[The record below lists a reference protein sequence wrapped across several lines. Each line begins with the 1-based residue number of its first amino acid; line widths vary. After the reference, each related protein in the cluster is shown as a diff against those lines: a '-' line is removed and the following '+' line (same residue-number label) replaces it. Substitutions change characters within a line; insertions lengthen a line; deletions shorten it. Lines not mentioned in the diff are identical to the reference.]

1 MPLKKEF
8 ADLVSLDNKKSFF
21 LFAGAGTGKTYTL
34 VELLKVIKDK
44 YSQYFRLTSK
54 HCAVIT
60 YTNAATDEI
69 ISRLKDTSIFDIS
82 TIHSFI
88 WSLIKPF
95 QKDIK
100 KAYISFKEQK
110 LTEIEAKLT
119 KTRPNAKSRKKYQEQ
134 KDEIISEIDFAKSVE
149 EFVYDPN
156 GENLERNSLNHSDV
170 LKIGSYLIANK
181 PLMQEVLIG
190 KYPILLIDE
199 GQDTNKNVIGAFIEV
214 QKNHPQDFKLGIL
227 GDTKQRI
234 YFDGEDNIE
243 GKLSDQWQ
251 KDHLAVNYRSDSRIV
266 ELANKIA
273 LRLYP
278 DAAVEPRKEAEKGYV
293 HLFIKQYSD
302 GMNKTETE
310 SLVRKIMG
318 DTTGDKDW
326 VDGNV
331 ETLLL
336 EHRMAAVRLGFA
348 ELFDNLR
355 KIPKYSQGLLDGT
368 MSDMYLFKGILLP
381 LEDNYKIGDTAEIYQ
396 IVKDNSPILKRDV
409 LLNDESPLEKIHSI
423 KAKIQELCELLVN
436 ENATIG
442 NVVTYI
448 CDNGL
453 FNVPPVLHKALKDKD
468 DEKEEEIEVSAWR
481 NNMSIPY
488 SEIRQY
494 IIYVTGQ
501 SNFATHQGVKGLEYD
516 RVMVIID
523 SRETK
528 GFLFDYDKLFGV
540 KPLSETDM
548 KNMDE
553 GLDNSIA
560 RTLRLFYVVCTRAR
574 HSLAILAYTTNP
586 AIVKQTCEENGW
598 FRDDEITMMDIH

>member
-69 ISRLKDTSIFDIS
+69 ISRLKDTSIFGIS

-134 KDEIISEIDFAKSVE
+134 KDEIISEIDFAKSEE

-302 GMNKTETE
+302 GMNKTKTE

-326 VDGNV
+326 VDGYV

-355 KIPKYSQGLLDGT
+355 KVPKYSQGLLDGT

-381 LEDNYKIGDTAEIYQ
+381 LEDNYKIGDSAEIYQ
-396 IVKDNSPILKRDV
+396 IVKDNSPILKRDA

-423 KAKIQELCELLVN
+423 KTKIQELCELLVD
-436 ENATIG
+436 ENATMG
-442 NVVTYI
+442 NVITYI

-468 DEKEEEIEVSAWR
+468 DEKEDEIEVSAWR

-598 FRDDEITMMDIH
+598 FSGDEITIME